1 MIRDVQDTIV
11 ADARQGVRKLLEASI
26 IFPEHKEEM
35 IEMAMETIEITILN
49 SFWKH
54 GIAGTIRTE
63 KGENLSI

>member
-11 ADARQGVRKLLEASI
+11 ADAKQSVRKLLEASI
-26 IFPEHKEEM
+26 ILPEHKEEM

-54 GIAGTIRTE
+54 GIAGTIRTD
-63 KGENLSI
+63 KGENL

>member
-54 GIAGTIRTE
+54 GISGSPLKTD
-63 KGENLSI
+63 KGQNV